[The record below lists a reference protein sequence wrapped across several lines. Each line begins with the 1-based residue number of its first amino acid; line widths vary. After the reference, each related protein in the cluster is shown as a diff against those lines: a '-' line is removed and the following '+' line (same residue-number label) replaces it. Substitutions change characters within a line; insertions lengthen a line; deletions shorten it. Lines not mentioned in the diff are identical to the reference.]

1 MNKRKK
7 WLKLQFDTECF
18 ELSAL
23 DLIAATRAIRF
34 RVPLNMENVLI
45 DMEIG
50 KKDLEIKKC
59 QMTSEWREFSIH

>member
-45 DMEIG
+45 TRMIVR
-50 KKDLEIKKC
+50 I
-59 QMTSEWREFSIH
+59 